1 MFRTTPRTLGVKHG
15 PPSNHLEVV
24 VERSTAGRVLS
35 PRAWP
40 VSNKSPSPKC
50 LLITSVQKN
59 FGLASENIASLQIA
73 PNWFSLSWFERK
85 CRGPFGNVTN
95 EVEITKKYR
104 KFNNRS
110 FRGKRGQGLHELIPQ
125 LRTQKYI
132 LEADL
137 ISIFLV
143 HVPKDNFTLE
153 IRNHSRDRNVLV
165 TCLLKVS

>member
-1 MFRTTPRTLGVKHG
+1 MSLSLATVFTCVQL
-15 PPSNHLEVV
+15 PPNWLHI
-24 VERSTAGRVLS
+24 
-35 PRAWP
+35 
-40 VSNKSPSPKC
+40 PKC
-50 LLITSVQKN
+50 YWIVQKN

-73 PNWFSLSWFERK
+73 PNWFSLCWFDRK
-85 CRGPFGNVTN
+85 CRGPFGNITN

-165 TCLLKVS
+165 TCLLKVSLENKQKQPPTYRERS

>member
-1 MFRTTPRTLGVKHG
+1 MIL
-15 PPSNHLEVV
+15 
-24 VERSTAGRVLS
+24 
-35 PRAWP
+35 
-40 VSNKSPSPKC
+40 
-50 LLITSVQKN
+50 KN
-59 FGLASENIASLQIA
+59 TDFTKASACIQTA
-73 PNWFSLSWFERK
+73 PNWFAPKCCWTSQPEKRENWLSGLSLFRK
-85 CRGPFGNVTN
+85 LLHSNCSQLVLHISLVLIWSQVSRTVRSN
-95 EVEITKKYR
+95 EVEITEKYR
-104 KFNNRS
+104 KFDNTS

-132 LEADL
+132 LEADS